1 LEGVDDGLPG
11 RAGAEGGG
19 AEEDASL
26 GFSFHVDGVGF
37 AGVGCLLEVGFLE
50 GEVGDVTG
58 EDADGVA
65 EAGGQCKRHGIG
77 RVSEMV
83 RGEDAGC
90 LPSEAGGEDFADG
103 DFRGDEKSID
113 ERVSVGGAVVV
124 FSTGLEAGHLLLLFR
139 EEGRSGIVLE
149 AGSLVNGAFEFA
161 VVGVADHGRGGGEG
175 ANLIFEGR
183 LEQRGWGG
191 GDSDYGFGGE
201 RSSGIGEK
209 HGLIDFEY

>member
-1 LEGVDDGLPG
+1 MDVGEESGEDGATEAQSEVEGRAASDPRSAEYLEEGELEGLEGVDDGLPG

-83 RGEDAGC
+83 
-90 LPSEAGGEDFADG
+90 
-103 DFRGDEKSID
+103 
-113 ERVSVGGAVVV
+113 
-124 FSTGLEAGHLLLLFR
+124 
-139 EEGRSGIVLE
+139 
-149 AGSLVNGAFEFA
+149 
-161 VVGVADHGRGGGEG
+161 
-175 ANLIFEGR
+175 
-183 LEQRGWGG
+183 
-191 GDSDYGFGGE
+191 
-201 RSSGIGEK
+201 
-209 HGLIDFEY
+209 